1 MFKLAWRNIWRKRGR
16 SLMTV
21 LAVAGVVL
29 MTVVYFGMVGSME
42 NGIYTRVTQNVGH
55 LQVHVDGYR
64 DEREFSDLLIR
75 SAGEVQETIG
85 TVAGADIEVVSSLE
99 VPGLLEGDGRSRGV
113 LLLGIEQPAE
123 SRERFV
129 RRNLSEGA
137 LPSNDD
143 LEGIALGENLAQAL
157 KVSLGDT
164 VYMYAPGTEGYG
176 AAAYTVTGLLSL
188 GDPAFEARTGYVSLA
203 AAQELAA
210 PDAVGRFELLL
221 LTYTQLADDE
231 NLPVVR
237 DRIQQE
243 LGGDLLVETWREVDP
258 SLATY
263 LDIITPSTAIF
274 TGIFF
279 ILAGL
284 LVMNTVYLSLIE
296 RVREFGVIM
305 AVGANKRKVMGM
317 VVSESLLLCFT
328 GALIGAAV
336 GLVIVA
342 MMSRGFTLPF
352 PPEQLEL
359 YESLGIPRVLY
370 GSISALQIFITLG
383 YTLAIGILASLLPAF
398 TAARLEPVEA
408 MRFTA

>member
-1 MFKLAWRNIWRKRGR
+1 
-16 SLMTV
+16 MTV

-42 NGIYTRVTQNVGH
+42 NGIYARVTQNVGH

-64 DEREFSDLLIR
+64 DEREFSDLLVR

-85 TVAGADIEVVSSLE
+85 TVAGADIEVLSALE

-113 LLLGIEQPAE
+113 LLLGTEQPAE
-123 SRERFV
+123 SRERFA
-129 RRNLSEGA
+129 RRNLSEGE
-137 LPSNDD
+137 LPTDGD
-143 LEGIALGENLAQAL
+143 LEGIALGENLAKAL
-157 KVSLGDT
+157 KVGIGDT

-188 GDPAFEARTGYVSLA
+188 GDPAFEARTGYISLA

-221 LTYTQLADDE
+221 PNYTQLADDE
-231 NLPVVR
+231 NLPAVR
-237 DRIQQE
+237 DRIQAE
-243 LGGDLLVETWREVDP
+243 LGSDLLVETWREVDP

-305 AVGANKRKVMGM
+305 AVGASKRKVMGM
-317 VVSESLLLCFT
+317 VVSESMLLCFT
-328 GALIGAAV
+328 GALIGAII
-336 GLVIVA
+336 GLAIVA

-370 GSISALQIFITLG
+370 GSISPLQIFITIG
-383 YTLAIGILASLLPAF
+383 YTFAIGILASLLPAF